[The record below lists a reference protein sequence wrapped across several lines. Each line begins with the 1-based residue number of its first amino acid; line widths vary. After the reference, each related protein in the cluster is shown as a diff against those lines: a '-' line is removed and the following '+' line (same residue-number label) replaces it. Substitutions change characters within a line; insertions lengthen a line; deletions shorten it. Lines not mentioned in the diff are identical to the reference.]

1 MNIILIILIF
11 GIIIA
16 FHEFGHFLVA
26 KLNHIAVT
34 EFSIGMGP
42 AVFSSQKKET
52 KYSLRLLPIG
62 GYCMMLGETEESED
76 ERAFS
81 NKPVWVRMMVVL
93 AGPVFN
99 IILAFVFSMLLIH
112 LYGFDKPTLTKI
124 VDNSAAYEAG
134 LEAGDTIVKI
144 NGDNIYNFRELQLY
158 MALNSN
164 SNPIT
169 FTVEKADG
177 AIRDITVIPRP
188 DANGDYKIGVYSG
201 YFKPQG
207 IGENLSYSAYE
218 VRYWLKATV
227 TSLKLIVTGGVKSGD
242 IMGPVG
248 VGGAINDVIEEV
260 KEESDTKSE
269 AALYIFLN
277 LLNWSILL
285 SVNLG
290 IMNLLPIPALDGG
303 RLLLLIVEAVRRKK
317 IPEEKEAI
325 VNLVGVVILVMLM
338 VVVLFNDIKNVFF

>member
-1 MNIILIILIF
+1 MNIILIILMF

-42 AVFSSQKKET
+42 AIFSTQKKET
-52 KYSLRLLPIG
+52 KYSLRLLPLG
-62 GYCMMLGETEESED
+62 GYCMMLGENEESED

-81 NKPVWVRMMVVL
+81 NKPVWVRMLVIL

-99 IILAFVFSMLLIH
+99 IILAFIFSIILIQI
-112 LYGFDKPTLTKI
+112 YGFDKPTLTY
-124 VDNSAAYEAG
+124 VQEQSAAYEAG
-134 LEAGDTIVKI
+134 IEEGDTIIKL
-144 NGDNIYNFRELQLY
+144 NGGNIYNFRELQLY
-158 MALNSN
+158 MAINDN
-164 SNPIT
+164 ANPIT
-169 FTVEKADG
+169 LTVEKADG
-177 AIRDITVIPRP
+177 EIREITVAPKLN
-188 DANGDYKIGVYSG
+188 AYGEYKLGVASG
-201 YFKPQG
+201 YMKPKG
-207 IGENLSYSAYE
+207 IGTNLKYSAYE
-218 VRYWLKATV
+218 IRYWVKATF
-227 TSLKLIVTGGVKSGD
+227 TSLRLIVTGGVKSGD

-248 VGGAINDVIEEV
+248 VGGAINEVIEEV
-260 KEESDTKSE
+260 KEESETTSE

-277 LLNWSILL
+277 LLIWSILL

-317 IPEEKEAI
+317 LPEDKEAI